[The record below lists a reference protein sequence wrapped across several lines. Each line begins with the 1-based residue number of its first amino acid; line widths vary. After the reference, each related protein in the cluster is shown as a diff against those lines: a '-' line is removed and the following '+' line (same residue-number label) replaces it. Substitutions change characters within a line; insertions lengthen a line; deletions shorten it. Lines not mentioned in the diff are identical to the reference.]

1 MLKTKLIIFNLLLL
15 LSFSQLGLFSQD
27 VESQLIKMADEAYRQ
42 GDYLTASTYYGRLV
56 NDVSNSKLEH
66 IEKYARALYKYHAYA
81 DAAQWYEVLYQADT
95 LKKFPETMF
104 WLATA
109 TKQNAKY
116 QEAHALFLQFLLEN
130 NGNNNFLSEK
140 ATIELKACKES
151 ILWKENPVPIKIEHL
166 TQNIN
171 TPYSEFNAIQLGDTA
186 LYFSSLRL
194 VFPEN
199 LNSIFPAIY
208 ISKIYRSAIS
218 VAGYSEGK
226 ELPLTINNPE
236 THNANFCFS
245 PDKNRLYFSRCKN
258 ENNFQLNCEIWVS
271 EQQNGKWKKPERL
284 NRRINAPGVTS
295 TQPFITSFNE
305 KEILYFVSD
314 RAGGYGG
321 MDIWYSI
328 YEAGKYQDPSNLGSV
343 INTKGNEITPFYDDQ
358 NGDLFFSSD
367 WHPGMGGYDVF
378 KSQGALNQ
386 WEKPKNIG
394 YPFNSP
400 TNDIYFSINQEDTM
414 AGYFTS
420 NRKGSLYIN
429 GETCCND
436 IYYYEWLEKPKEIAL
451 TDTLFVEHV
460 DLSLKIKELLPLTLY
475 FHNDEPD
482 PATTKTTT
490 TKNYKTTLADYFG
503 LMDIYKDEYAKG
515 LSGDDR
521 IKAQQNIEVFFND
534 YVKKGYTNLTLF
546 AEWLKKDLDKGN
558 HVKITIKG
566 YTSPLH
572 TADYNLKLASRRISS
587 LKNYIYEFNNG
598 VFIPYING
606 EIKNC
611 RLELLDAPIGKT
623 EASPLVS
630 DNPNDKRNSIYS
642 RAAALE
648 RRIQIVM
655 YESDKIE
662 SAADTMPE
670 LFLAQ
675 KEINFGEVKE
685 NHEYV
690 LVVQYI
696 NTGQKP
702 LIIENIDVQN
712 SAVEVNYRK
721 IEILPNEKSDFVI
734 RLKTNYLNSDQTIKL
749 KIKSNAY
756 NSTEDF
762 VIKAK
767 KVE

>member
-1 MLKTKLIIFNLLLL
+1 MPKMKWIIFNLLFI

-27 VESQLIKMADEAYRQ
+27 AESQLIKMADEAYRQ
-42 GDYLTASTYYGRLV
+42 GDYLAASTYYGRLV

-66 IEKYARALYKYHAYA
+66 IEKYARALFKNHAYA

-95 LKKFPETMF
+95 LKKFPETKF

-116 QEAHALFLQFLLEN
+116 QEAHILFSEFLVEN
-130 NGNNNFLSEK
+130 NGKDKLLAEK
-140 ATIELKACKES
+140 ANIELKACKES
-151 ILWKENPVPIKIEHL
+151 IRWKDNPLPIKIEHL
-166 TQNIN
+166 SPNIN
-171 TPYSEFNAIQLGDTA
+171 TPHSEFNAFQLGDTA

-208 ISKIYRSAIS
+208 ISKIYRSTIS

-226 ELPLTINNPE
+226 EMPLVINNPE

-258 ENNFQLNCEIWVS
+258 ESNIQLNCEIWVS
-271 EQQNGKWKKPERL
+271 EQQQGKWKKPERL
-284 NRRINAPGVTS
+284 NRRINAPGVTT

-328 YEAGKYQDPSNLGSV
+328 YDEGKYQDPSNLGSV
-343 INTKGNEITPFYDDQ
+343 INTKGNEITPFYDEK
-358 NGDLFFSSD
+358 NGDLYFSSD

-378 KSQGALNQ
+378 KSKGALNQ
-386 WEKPKNIG
+386 WEKPRNIG

-400 TNDIYFSINQEDTM
+400 ANDIYFSINQEDTM

-420 NRKGSLYIN
+420 NRKGSLYIS

-436 IYYYEWLEKPKEIAL
+436 IYYYEWLEKPKQIAF

-460 DLSLKIKELLPLTLY
+460 DHSLKIKDLLPLTLY

-482 PATTKTTT
+482 PATTKMTTT
-490 TKNYKTTLADYFG
+490 LNYKTTLADYFG
-503 LMDIYKDEYAKG
+503 LMDIYKQEYAKG
-515 LSGDDR
+515 LQGEER
-521 IKAQQNIEVFFND
+521 IKAQHDIEIFFND
-534 YVKKGYTNLTLF
+534 YVKKAYTDLQLF

-587 LKNYIYEFNNG
+587 LKNYIYEYNNG

-606 EIKNC
+606 EIENC

-630 DNPNDKRNSIYS
+630 DNPNDKRNSIFS

-655 YESDKIE
+655 YESEKMQ
-662 SAADTMPE
+662 SVSDTMPE

-675 KEINFGEVKE
+675 KEMDFGEVK
-685 NHEYV
+685 NNQEYV
-690 LVVQYI
+690 LVVQFI
-696 NTGQKP
+696 NSGQKP
-702 LIIENIDVQN
+702 LIIEDIDVHN
-712 SAVEVNYRK
+712 SGVEVDYRK
-721 IEILPNEKSDFVI
+721 LEILPNETSDFVI
-734 RLKTNYLNSDQTIKL
+734 RLKTNYLISNKPIEL
-749 KIKSNAY
+749 IIKSNAH
-756 NSTEDF
+756 NATELF
-762 VIKAK
+762 LIKAK
-767 KVE
+767 KIE